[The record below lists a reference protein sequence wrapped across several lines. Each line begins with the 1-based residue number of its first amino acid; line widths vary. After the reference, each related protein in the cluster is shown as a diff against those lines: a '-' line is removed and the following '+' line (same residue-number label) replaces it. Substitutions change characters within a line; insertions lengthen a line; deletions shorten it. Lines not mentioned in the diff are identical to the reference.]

1 MGILNMNGLQD
12 NNEKQGVTGA
22 ATGNVSTASADLI
35 NAENNAFPVTAN
47 SQIIISTQTCFDYIS
62 EYYTKGDAES
72 SFFEGELI
80 AEETYG
86 GISSETATVTIY
98 KNRITSVPVNYK
110 SVYLRLLAKSG
121 AVGYFSVDD
130 KVYPAR
136 VQIYDIDITEKFN
149 QNVDKLDICIYAD
162 AYTYKNNSSRI
173 SFYTV
178 GSNAPH
184 LVFEYA
190 DSEIDFDSND
200 EYNIKEFNLNEKSS
214 AYLNLNSG
222 ALTTTFYDFGI
233 GGVLPV
239 KISHVHRLGT
249 GESVYGNNWRLNLGM
264 KLKVAENDTNK
275 NTSYLF
281 TDELGDEY
289 AFSEKYYYF
298 DNGRRVFIAKSEV
311 TINING
317 ELSYSGNPVYKHQSC
332 RGYTLIP
339 EINDYISSD
348 LIEQRQSE
356 QIELEEFINS
366 CEASLINYVKVD
378 AKTCD
383 ITDNIDSLAKESV
396 DLFFYGVNKESSE
409 IIMQRSEAIQLKLIF
424 LQANQTMIPVDAD
437 ASAEQIEAYNDSLK
451 MRDASKTQFN
461 CLVQQ
466 ARKNLP
472 LVKDAFLKYFRKKAE
487 LEQLVLQSPVNFLK
501 DEKGV
506 ISGFNKQG
514 NLVLICDSYGNYVNI
529 IYDIHG
535 RVSSIYDSNNKTMQF
550 EYVNNLL
557 QSITDGL
564 GRTVKYQY
572 DGDNLFRI
580 TYPDGET
587 TTLEYILNNLTSIKN
602 SDGKQFKM
610 SYVDNKLT
618 ELTKKRYLADEKEIS
633 KFILT
638 YSDTTTE
645 IRDDEGN
652 IEYYEFDE
660 KLEIKTHKQRDNRR
674 FYTETTYSKKTVS
687 NKTTKTVITRSAPD
701 FIGVPEVS
709 EYNELNQLVY
719 KLQDWHNIS
728 DKHEVRIE
736 NYYEYDINGRLIRE
750 KMIKRNNGATSH
762 DYTFITN
769 YNYNAQGSLV
779 LTESYIE
786 GMESIK
792 GKNYEQRVYDKNGNL
807 TKTIRWNSLDSSS
820 KFYSESDYTQNG
832 QVASDR
838 DETGEISA
846 EYNYL
851 NGTNVVNSV
860 KYANGSTFAY
870 GRHPQ
875 NFNVTS
881 VTQSTVDGESNTTDI
896 VYEDGR
902 LAEVK
907 SGNTIISYTYDQL
920 DRKTSVKINN
930 VMQTEYSYEGYKE
943 LTPDDYQL
951 EKCTKTLQV
960 DGGSVK
966 SVYLKQGYLDTDEN
980 RLVVDESLTVDEIK
994 LYQKNYNVNGEPE
1007 TLTYLDGDN
1016 EKTVNYTCDSF
1027 HNITK
1032 AEMKSGE
1039 EIIATET
1046 YSYSALNELSYKS
1059 YSGAVSQ
1066 NYSYTF
1072 NHIYP
1077 YDLLSVSFNILH
1089 IFKPHK
1095 DIYGRYT
1102 GREITFIGLPETENL
1117 ASEQITYRK
1126 VGDHATN
1133 MPATVWFGSN
1143 KQIKDSIK
1151 YRYDKCGNISEILEN
1166 GHTSARYEYDKLN
1179 RLIREDNKPLNR
1191 TTVYTYDQNGN
1202 ITERC
1207 EYAYTW
1213 KTSEELSNLKCT
1225 HASYD
1230 YEGDRLISYN
1240 GENCAYNNAGNP
1252 NEYRGKQV
1260 LWQYGTRLTQ
1270 LGNVM
1275 FAYDG
1280 LGRRTRKGTIQYLY
1294 DNENNLIYQSNG
1306 LEFIYDTT
1314 GVAGIKYQDNVY
1326 FYRKD
1331 AQGNIVAILD
1341 SAGIVVVKYNYDAW
1355 GRHNITDANGEPI
1368 MDADHIAYL
1377 NPFRYRGYY
1386 YDTET
1391 RLYYLQTRYYDPEA
1405 GRFLSQDNVDY
1416 TEPEV
1421 INGINLYAYCGNNP
1435 VMNVDPTGT
1444 SFLLFIFGVLL
1455 AGAIIGGAVAGS
1467 EAAKNG
1473 ATGWEVVGQV
1483 LLGAAFGV
1491 AIAGGALM
1499 IVAGGM
1505 AIAGVTLFGGT
1516 AAQIFAIGAAA
1527 FNILPMIVAP
1537 IVGITAPAPIEYNP
1551 NPYIPV
1557 TPMPPYTTI
1566 SMSVNNR
1573 TGIFNIENILK
1584 TLSNSGRLN
1593 YVKISR
1599 QNFTGM

>member
-86 GISSETATVTIY
+86 CISSETATVTIY

-162 AYTYKNNSSRI
+162 AYTYKNESSRV

-178 GSNAPH
+178 GSNAPQ
-184 LVFEYA
+184 LIFEYT

-222 ALTTTFYDFGI
+222 ALTTSFCDFGI
-233 GGVLPV
+233 GGALPI

-275 NTSYLF
+275 NTRYLF

-311 TINING
+311 TINIKG
-317 ELSYSGNPVYKHQSC
+317 ELSYSGSPVYKHQSC

-366 CEASLINYVKVD
+366 CEASLINYVKFDTTDYKYTLIESLTKNYINDFFNDVKD
-378 AKTCD
+378 SADCHYIV
-383 ITDNIDSLAKESV
+383 ITESEAFNLKSAKEPTQSQETETE
-396 DLFFYGVNKESSE
+396 DGISKEK
-409 IIMQRSEAIQLKLIF
+409 ILI
-424 LQANQTMIPVDAD
+424 
-437 ASAEQIEAYNDSLK
+437 K
-451 MRDASKTQFN
+451 
-461 CLVQQ
+461 Q

-472 LVKDAFLKYFRKKAE
+472 LIKDAFLKYFRKKAE

-529 IYDIHG
+529 VYDNHG
-535 RVSSIYDSNNKTMQF
+535 RISSVYDNNNKTMQF
-550 EYVNNLL
+550 EYANNVL
-557 QSITDGL
+557 QSITDSL

-580 TYPDGET
+580 TYPDGDKWE
-587 TTLEYILNNLTSIKN
+587 LRYEGDNISLLKFCGYKY
-602 SDGKQFKM
+602 FKM
-610 SYVDNKLT
+610 TYENNKLSLLKMRTNWSDRYVGEYNFTYGNNQTQIEDNDGNREIFGFYDNKKLKFHKIRDNKRFET
-618 ELTKKRYLADEKEIS
+618 ETEY
-633 KFILT
+633 T
-638 YSDTTTE
+638 YNGNTTTE
-645 IRDDEGN
+645 STYAAPDYKAEIVTYEYNDINLLIAKTNDWRD
-652 IEYYEFDE
+652 ISMRLRE
-660 KLEIKTHKQRDNRR
+660 K
-674 FYTETTYSKKTVS
+674 TETKYTYDSS
-687 NKTTKTVITRSAPD
+687 NRPI
-701 FIGVPEVS
+701 
-709 EYNELNQLVY
+709 Q
-719 KLQDWHNIS
+719 
-728 DKHEVRIE
+728 
-736 NYYEYDINGRLIRE
+736 E
-750 KMIKRNNGATSH
+750 KAVKSIAEGSYIK

-779 LTESYIE
+779 LIENYRVDTEPY
-786 GMESIK
+786 K
-792 GKNYEQRVYDKNGNL
+792 GRNYEQRVYDKNGNL

-820 KFYSESDYTQNG
+820 KFYTESDYAENG

-846 EYNYL
+846 EYGYID
-851 NGTNVVNSV
+851 GTNVVNSV

-870 GRHPQ
+870 GRHPH
-875 NFNVTS
+875 NFKVTS
-881 VTQSTVDGESNTTDI
+881 VTQSTNDGEANTTDI
-896 VYEDGR
+896 NYNEYYKT
-902 LAEVK
+902 VK
-907 SGNTIISYTYDQL
+907 SGNTSVTYEYDIKGRKISVRL
-920 DRKTSVKINN
+920 GGSSTS
-930 VMQTEYSYEGYKE
+930 YSGYKE

-980 RLVVDESLTVDEIK
+980 RLVVDESLTVDETK
-994 LYQKNYNVNGEPE
+994 LYQKYYNVDGEPK
-1007 TLTYLDGDN
+1007 TLTYLDGDT

-1032 AEMKSGE
+1032 AETKSGE

-1046 YSYSALNELSYKS
+1046 YSYSNINELSYKS
-1059 YSGAVSQ
+1059 FTGKVSQ
-1066 NYSYTF
+1066 NYLYTF

-1166 GHTSARYEYDKLN
+1166 GHTSVRYEYDKLN

-1191 TTVYTYDQNGN
+1191 TTLYTYDQNGN

-1213 KTSEELSNLKCT
+1213 KTGEELSNLKCT

-1314 GVAGIKYQDNVY
+1314 GVAGFKYKDSVY

-1331 AQGNIVAILD
+1331 AQGNIIAILD
-1341 SAGIVVVKYNYDAW
+1341 SNGTVVVKYNYDAW
-1355 GRHNITDANGEPI
+1355 GRHNITDADGEPI
-1368 MDADHIAYL
+1368 MDAEHIGYL
-1377 NPFRYRGYY
+1377 NPFRYRSYY

-1391 RLYYLQTRYYDPEA
+1391 RLYYLQTRYYDPEV
-1405 GRFLSQDNVDY
+1405 GRFISQDDIDY
-1416 TEPEV
+1416 AEPEV

-1435 VMNVDPTGT
+1435 VMNVDPNGTWFFTFLAILAGLLLGGVISGVNSVMNASENEDKFGAFLGGFVNGVFSSLGVAIGVATG
-1444 SFLLFIFGVLL
+1444 GVG
-1455 AGAIIGGAVAGS
+1455 GAIISTVFGFVGGFAGDVINQAFS
-1467 EAAKNG
+1467 YK
-1473 ATGWEVVGQV
+1473 EVDFMR
-1483 LLGAAFGV
+1483 AAFVGGV
-1491 AIAGGALM
+1491 NGLVNLVVHIGFTFTGLFTEPTWSGRFISVIKPAL
-1499 IVAGGM
+1499 
-1505 AIAGVTLFGGT
+1505 VTTIISIYLLS
-1516 AAQIFAIGAAA
+1516 
-1527 FNILPMIVAP
+1527 LPMP
-1537 IVGITAPAPIEYNP
+1537 SLKRY
-1551 NPYIPV
+1551 
-1557 TPMPPYTTI
+1557 
-1566 SMSVNNR
+1566 
-1573 TGIFNIENILK
+1573 FNFD
-1584 TLSNSGRLN
+1584 
-1593 YVKISR
+1593 KIKDK
-1599 QNFTGM
+1599 MK

>member
-121 AVGYFSVDD
+121 AVGYFSVND

-162 AYTYKNNSSRI
+162 AYTYKNESSRV

-178 GSNAPH
+178 GSNAPQ
-184 LVFEYA
+184 LIFEYT

-222 ALTTTFYDFGI
+222 ALTTSFCDFGI
-233 GGVLPV
+233 GGALPI

-275 NTSYLF
+275 NTRYLF

-348 LIEQRQSE
+348 LIEQRQNE

-366 CEASLINYVKVD
+366 CEASLINYVKFDTTDYKYTLIESLTKNYINDFFNDVKD
-378 AKTCD
+378 SADCHYIV
-383 ITDNIDSLAKESV
+383 ITESEAFNLKSAKEPTQSQETETE
-396 DLFFYGVNKESSE
+396 DGISKEK
-409 IIMQRSEAIQLKLIF
+409 ILI
-424 LQANQTMIPVDAD
+424 
-437 ASAEQIEAYNDSLK
+437 K
-451 MRDASKTQFN
+451 
-461 CLVQQ
+461 Q

-529 IYDIHG
+529 VYDNHG
-535 RVSSIYDSNNKTMQF
+535 RISSVYDNNNKTMQF

-572 DGDNLFRI
+572 DGKNLKYI
-580 TYPDGET
+580 TYPDGDKWE
-587 TTLEYILNNLTSIKN
+587 LRYEGDNISLLKFCGYKY
-602 SDGKQFKM
+602 FKM
-610 SYVDNKLT
+610 TYENNKLSLLKMRTNWSDRYVGEYNFTYGNNQTQIEDNDGNREIFGFYDNKKLKFHKIRDNKRFET
-618 ELTKKRYLADEKEIS
+618 ETEY
-633 KFILT
+633 T
-638 YSDTTTE
+638 YNGNTTTE
-645 IRDDEGN
+645 STYAAPDYKAEIVTYEYNDINLLIAKTNDWRD
-652 IEYYEFDE
+652 ISTRLRE
-660 KLEIKTHKQRDNRR
+660 K
-674 FYTETTYSKKTVS
+674 TETKYTYDSS
-687 NKTTKTVITRSAPD
+687 NRPI
-701 FIGVPEVS
+701 
-709 EYNELNQLVY
+709 Q
-719 KLQDWHNIS
+719 
-728 DKHEVRIE
+728 
-736 NYYEYDINGRLIRE
+736 E
-750 KMIKRNNGATSH
+750 KAVKSIAEGSYIK

-779 LTESYIE
+779 LIENYRVDTEPY
-786 GMESIK
+786 K
-792 GKNYEQRVYDKNGNL
+792 GRNYERRVYDKNGNV

-820 KFYSESDYTQNG
+820 KFYSESDYAENG
-832 QVASDR
+832 QVTADR

-846 EYNYL
+846 EYGYID
-851 NGTNVVNSV
+851 GTNIVNSV

-881 VTQSTVDGESNTTDI
+881 VTQSTKDGEANTTDI
-896 VYEDGR
+896 NYNEYYKT
-902 LAEVK
+902 VK
-907 SGNTIISYTYDQL
+907 SGNTSVTYEYDIKGRKISVRL
-920 DRKTSVKINN
+920 GGSSTS
-930 VMQTEYSYEGYKE
+930 YSGYKE
-943 LTPDDYQL
+943 LTTDDYQL

-980 RLVVDESLTVDEIK
+980 RLVVDKSLTVDETK
-994 LYQKNYNVNGEPE
+994 LYQKYYNVDGEPK
-1007 TLTYLDGDN
+1007 TLTYLDGDT

-1046 YSYSALNELSYKS
+1046 YSYSNINELSYKS
-1059 YSGAVSQ
+1059 FTGKVSQ
-1066 NYSYTF
+1066 NYLYTF

-1166 GHTSARYEYDKLN
+1166 GHTSVRYEYDKLN

-1191 TTVYTYDQNGN
+1191 TTLYTYDQNGN
-1202 ITERC
+1202 IAERC

-1213 KTSEELSNLKCT
+1213 KTGEELSNLKCT

-1230 YEGDRLISYN
+1230 YDGDRLISYN
-1240 GENCAYNNAGNP
+1240 GENCAYNNLGNP
-1252 NEYRGKQV
+1252 TEYRGKEV
-1260 LWQYGTRLTQ
+1260 EWQYGTRLTK
-1270 LGNVM
+1270 LGTTT

-1280 LGRRTRKGTIQYLY
+1280 LGRRIRKNGLQFLY
-1294 DNENNLIYQSNG
+1294 DSENNLIYQSKG

-1314 GVAGIKYQDNVY
+1314 GVAGLKYNDSVY

-1331 AQGNIVAILD
+1331 AQGNIIAILD
-1341 SAGIVVVKYNYDAW
+1341 NNGTVVVKYNYDAW
-1355 GRHNITDANGEPI
+1355 GRHNITDADGKPI
-1368 MDADHIAYL
+1368 MDAEHIGYL
-1377 NPFRYRGYY
+1377 NPFRYRSYY
-1386 YDTET
+1386 YDVET
-1391 RLYYLQTRYYDPEA
+1391 RLYYLQTRYYDPEV
-1405 GRFLSQDNVDY
+1405 GRFISQDDIDY
-1416 TEPEV
+1416 AEPEV

-1444 SFLLFIFGVLL
+1444 WFLLFIFGVLL

-1483 LLGAAFGV
+1483 LLGAAMGIAVGAIVVMSTAVVAGVLGLFGV
-1491 AIAGGALM
+1491 GAGT
-1499 IVAGGM
+1499 V
-1505 AIAGVTLFGGT
+1505 FGL
-1516 AAQIFAIGAAA
+1516 AAPKAFSIAA
-1527 FNILPMIVAP
+1527 FIYNVVAMV
-1537 IVGITAPAPIEYNP
+1537 IAP
-1551 NPYIPV
+1551 
-1557 TPMPPYTTI
+1557 
-1566 SMSVNNR
+1566 
-1573 TGIFNIENILK
+1573 IFNITMQPIELNPVPNKPITMPPNITGKSFNLD
-1584 TLSNSGRLN
+1584 LSKLIVKRII
-1593 YVKISR
+1593 YDKISR
-1599 QNFTGM
+1599 GNFTKMSKILV

>member
-22 ATGNVSTASADLI
+22 ATVNVSTASADLI

-121 AVGYFSVDD
+121 AVGYFSVND

-178 GSNAPH
+178 GSNAPQ
-184 LVFEYA
+184 LIFEYT

-275 NTSYLF
+275 NTRYLF

-356 QIELEEFINS
+356 QIELEDFINS
-366 CEASLINYVKVD
+366 CEASLINYVKFDTTDYKYTLIESLTKNYINDFFNDVKD
-378 AKTCD
+378 SADCHYIV
-383 ITDNIDSLAKESV
+383 ITESEAFNLKSAKEPTQSQETETE
-396 DLFFYGVNKESSE
+396 DGISKEK
-409 IIMQRSEAIQLKLIF
+409 ILMKQG
-424 LQANQTMIPVDAD
+424 
-437 ASAEQIEAYNDSLK
+437 
-451 MRDASKTQFN
+451 
-461 CLVQQ
+461 
-466 ARKNLP
+466 RKNLP
-472 LVKDAFLKYFRKKAE
+472 LIKDAFLKYFRKKAE
-487 LEQLVLQSPVNFLK
+487 LEQLVLQTPVNFLK
-501 DEKGV
+501 DENGV
-506 ISGFNKQG
+506 VSGFNKQG

-535 RVSSIYDSNNKTMQF
+535 RISSVYDNNNKTMQF
-550 EYVNNLL
+550 EYANNLL
-557 QSITDGL
+557 QSITDSL

-572 DGDNLFRI
+572 DGEKLKYI
-580 TYPDGET
+580 IYPDGDKWE
-587 TTLEYILNNLTSIKN
+587 LRYEGDNISLLKFCGYKY
-602 SDGKQFKM
+602 FKM
-610 SYVDNKLT
+610 TYENNKLSLLKMRTNWSDRYVGEYNFTYGNNQTQIEDNDGNREIFGFYDNKKLKFHKIRDNKRFET
-618 ELTKKRYLADEKEIS
+618 ETEY
-633 KFILT
+633 T
-638 YSDTTTE
+638 YNGNTTTE
-645 IRDDEGN
+645 STYAAPDYKAEIVTYEYNDINLLIAKTNDWRD
-652 IEYYEFDE
+652 ISTRLRE
-660 KLEIKTHKQRDNRR
+660 K
-674 FYTETTYSKKTVS
+674 TETKYTYDSS
-687 NKTTKTVITRSAPD
+687 NRPI
-701 FIGVPEVS
+701 
-709 EYNELNQLVY
+709 Q
-719 KLQDWHNIS
+719 
-728 DKHEVRIE
+728 
-736 NYYEYDINGRLIRE
+736 E
-750 KMIKRNNGATSH
+750 KAVKSIAEGSYIK

-779 LTESYIE
+779 LIENYRVDTEPY
-786 GMESIK
+786 K
-792 GKNYEQRVYDKNGNL
+792 GRNYERRVYDKNGNV

-820 KFYSESDYTQNG
+820 KFYSESDYAENG
-832 QVASDR
+832 QVTADR

-846 EYNYL
+846 EYGYID
-851 NGTNVVNSV
+851 GTNIVNSV
-860 KYANGSTFAY
+860 KYSNGSTFAY

-875 NFNVTS
+875 NFKVTS
-881 VTQSTVDGESNTTDI
+881 VTQSTNDGEANTTDI
-896 VYEDGR
+896 NYNEYYKT
-902 LAEVK
+902 VK
-907 SGNTIISYTYDQL
+907 SGNTSVTYEYDIKGRKISVRL
-920 DRKTSVKINN
+920 GGSSTS
-930 VMQTEYSYEGYKE
+930 YSGYKE

-980 RLVVDESLTVDEIK
+980 RLVVDESLTVDETK
-994 LYQKNYNVNGEPE
+994 LYQKYYNVDGEPE
-1007 TLTYLDGDN
+1007 TLTYLDGDT

-1032 AEMKSGE
+1032 AETKSGE

-1046 YSYSALNELSYKS
+1046 YSYSNINELSYKS
-1059 YSGAVSQ
+1059 FTGKVSQ

-1213 KTSEELSNLKCT
+1213 KTSEELSHLKCT

-1240 GENCAYNNAGNP
+1240 GENCAYNNLGNP
-1252 NEYRGKQV
+1252 TEYRGKEV
-1260 LWQYGTRLTQ
+1260 EWQYGTRLTK
-1270 LGNVM
+1270 LGATT

-1280 LGRRTRKGTIQYLY
+1280 LGRRIRKNGLQFLY
-1294 DNENNLIYQSNG
+1294 DSENNLIYQSKG

-1314 GVAGIKYQDNVY
+1314 GVAGLKYNDSVY

-1331 AQGNIVAILD
+1331 AQGNIIAILD
-1341 SAGIVVVKYNYDAW
+1341 SNGTVVVKYNYDAW
-1355 GRHNITDANGEPI
+1355 GRHNITDADGEPI
-1368 MDADHIAYL
+1368 MDAEHIGYL
-1377 NPFRYRGYY
+1377 NPFRYRSYY
-1386 YDTET
+1386 YDVET
-1391 RLYYLQTRYYDPEA
+1391 RLYYLQTRYYDPEV
-1405 GRFLSQDNVDY
+1405 GRFISQDDVDY
-1416 TEPEV
+1416 AEPEV

-1435 VMNVDPTGT
+1435 VMNVDPNGTWFFTFLAILAGLLLGGVISGVNSVMNASENEDKFGAFLGGFVNGVFSSLGVAIGVATG
-1444 SFLLFIFGVLL
+1444 GVG
-1455 AGAIIGGAVAGS
+1455 GAIISTVFGFVGGFAGDVINQAFS
-1467 EAAKNG
+1467 YK
-1473 ATGWEVVGQV
+1473 EVDFMR
-1483 LLGAAFGV
+1483 AAFVGGV
-1491 AIAGGALM
+1491 NGLVNLVVHIGFTFTGLFTEPTWSGRFISVIKPAL
-1499 IVAGGM
+1499 
-1505 AIAGVTLFGGT
+1505 VTTIISIYLLS
-1516 AAQIFAIGAAA
+1516 
-1527 FNILPMIVAP
+1527 LPMP
-1537 IVGITAPAPIEYNP
+1537 SLKRY
-1551 NPYIPV
+1551 
-1557 TPMPPYTTI
+1557 
-1566 SMSVNNR
+1566 
-1573 TGIFNIENILK
+1573 FNFD
-1584 TLSNSGRLN
+1584 
-1593 YVKISR
+1593 KIKDK
-1599 QNFTGM
+1599 MK

>member
-12 NNEKQGVTGA
+12 NNEKQDVTGA
-22 ATGNVSTASADLI
+22 ATVNVSTASADLI

-121 AVGYFSVDD
+121 AVGYFSVND

-162 AYTYKNNSSRI
+162 AYTYKNESSRV

-178 GSNAPH
+178 GSNAPQ
-184 LVFEYA
+184 LIFEYT

-222 ALTTTFYDFGI
+222 ALTTSFCDFGI
-233 GGVLPV
+233 GGALPI

-275 NTSYLF
+275 NTRYLF

-317 ELSYSGNPVYKHQSC
+317 ELSYSGSPVYKHQSC

-348 LIEQRQSE
+348 LIEQRQNE

-366 CEASLINYVKVD
+366 CEASLINYVKFDTTDYKYTLIESLTKNYINDFFNDVKD
-378 AKTCD
+378 SADCHYIV
-383 ITDNIDSLAKESV
+383 ITESEAFNLKSAKEPTQSQETETE
-396 DLFFYGVNKESSE
+396 DGISKEK
-409 IIMQRSEAIQLKLIF
+409 ILMK
-424 LQANQTMIPVDAD
+424 
-437 ASAEQIEAYNDSLK
+437 
-451 MRDASKTQFN
+451 
-461 CLVQQ
+461 Q

-487 LEQLVLQSPVNFLK
+487 LEQLVLQTPVNFLK
-501 DEKGV
+501 DENGV

-529 IYDIHG
+529 VYDNHG
-535 RVSSIYDSNNKTMQF
+535 RISSVYDNNNKTMQF

-572 DGDNLFRI
+572 DGEKLKYI
-580 TYPDGET
+580 IYPDGDKWE
-587 TTLEYILNNLTSIKN
+587 LRYEGDNISLLKFCGYKY
-602 SDGKQFKM
+602 FKM
-610 SYVDNKLT
+610 TYENNKLSLLKMRTNWSDRYVGEYNFTYGNNQTQIEDNDGNREIFGFYDNKKLKFHKIRDNKRFET
-618 ELTKKRYLADEKEIS
+618 ETEY
-633 KFILT
+633 T
-638 YSDTTTE
+638 YNGNTTTE
-645 IRDDEGN
+645 STYAAPDYKAEIVTYEYNDINLLIAKTNDWRD
-652 IEYYEFDE
+652 ISTRLRE
-660 KLEIKTHKQRDNRR
+660 K
-674 FYTETTYSKKTVS
+674 TETKYTYDSS
-687 NKTTKTVITRSAPD
+687 SRPI
-701 FIGVPEVS
+701 
-709 EYNELNQLVY
+709 Q
-719 KLQDWHNIS
+719 
-728 DKHEVRIE
+728 
-736 NYYEYDINGRLIRE
+736 E
-750 KMIKRNNGATSH
+750 KAVKSIAEGSYIK

-779 LTESYIE
+779 LIENYRVDTEPY
-786 GMESIK
+786 K
-792 GKNYEQRVYDKNGNL
+792 GRNYERRVYDKNGNV

-820 KFYSESDYTQNG
+820 KFYSESDYAENG
-832 QVASDR
+832 QVTADR
-838 DETGEISA
+838 GETGEISA
-846 EYNYL
+846 EYGYID
-851 NGTNVVNSV
+851 GTNIVNSV

-881 VTQSTVDGESNTTDI
+881 VTQSTKDGEANTTDI
-896 VYEDGR
+896 NYNEYYKT
-902 LAEVK
+902 VK
-907 SGNTIISYTYDQL
+907 SGNTSVTYEYDIKGRKISVRL
-920 DRKTSVKINN
+920 GGSSTS
-930 VMQTEYSYEGYKE
+930 YSGYKE

-980 RLVVDESLTVDEIK
+980 RLVVDESLTVDETK
-994 LYQKNYNVNGEPE
+994 LYQKYYNVDGEPK
-1007 TLTYLDGDN
+1007 TLTYLDGDT
-1016 EKTVNYTCDSF
+1016 EKTVNHTCDSF

-1032 AEMKSGE
+1032 AETKSGE

-1046 YSYSALNELSYKS
+1046 YSYSNINELSYKS
-1059 YSGAVSQ
+1059 FTGKVSQ
-1066 NYSYTF
+1066 NYLYTF

-1166 GHTSARYEYDKLN
+1166 GHTSVRYEYDKLN

-1191 TTVYTYDQNGN
+1191 TTLYTYDQNGN

-1213 KTSEELSNLKCT
+1213 KTGEELSNLKCT

-1230 YEGDRLISYN
+1230 YDGDRLISYN
-1240 GENCAYNNAGNP
+1240 GENCAYNNLGNP
-1252 NEYRGKQV
+1252 TEYRGKEV
-1260 LWQYGTRLTQ
+1260 EWQYGTRLTK
-1270 LGNVM
+1270 LGATT

-1280 LGRRTRKGTIQYLY
+1280 LGRRIRKNGLQFLY
-1294 DNENNLIYQSNG
+1294 DSENNLIYQSKG

-1314 GVAGIKYQDNVY
+1314 GVAGLKYNDSVY

-1331 AQGNIVAILD
+1331 AQGNIIAILD
-1341 SAGIVVVKYNYDAW
+1341 SNGTVVVKYNYDAW
-1355 GRHNITDANGEPI
+1355 GRHNITDADGEPI
-1368 MDADHIAYL
+1368 MDAEHIAYL
-1377 NPFRYRGYY
+1377 NPFRYRSYY
-1386 YDTET
+1386 YDVET
-1391 RLYYLQTRYYDPEA
+1391 RLYYLQTRYYDPEV
-1405 GRFLSQDNVDY
+1405 GRFISQDDVDY
-1416 TEPEV
+1416 AEPEV

-1557 TPMPPYTTI
+1557 TPMPPYTTM

>member
-22 ATGNVSTASADLI
+22 TTGNVSTASADLI

-178 GSNAPH
+178 GSNAPQ
-184 LVFEYA
+184 LIFEYT

-281 TDELGDEY
+281 IDELGDEY

-348 LIEQRQSE
+348 LIEQRQNE
-356 QIELEEFINS
+356 QIELEDFINS
-366 CEASLINYVKVD
+366 CEASLINYVKFDTTDYKYTLIESLTKNYINDFFNDVKD
-378 AKTCD
+378 SADCHYIV
-383 ITDNIDSLAKESV
+383 ITESEAFNLKSAKEPTQSQETETE
-396 DLFFYGVNKESSE
+396 DGISKEK
-409 IIMQRSEAIQLKLIF
+409 ILMK
-424 LQANQTMIPVDAD
+424 
-437 ASAEQIEAYNDSLK
+437 
-451 MRDASKTQFN
+451 
-461 CLVQQ
+461 Q

-529 IYDIHG
+529 VYDNHG
-535 RVSSIYDSNNKTMQF
+535 RISSVYDNNNKTMQF

-618 ELTKKRYLADEKEIS
+618 ELTKKRYLPDEKEIS

-660 KLEIKTHKQRDNRR
+660 KLVIKTHKQRDNRR

-769 YNYNAQGSLV
+769 CNYNAQGSLV
-779 LTESYIE
+779 LTENYVE
-786 GMESIK
+786 GGESRF
-792 GKNYEQRVYDKNGNL
+792 GRNYERRVYDKNGNL

-820 KFYSESDYTQNG
+820 KFYFESDYAENG
-832 QVASDR
+832 QVTADR

-846 EYNYL
+846 EYNYV

-881 VTQSTVDGESNTTDI
+881 VTQSTKDGESNTTDI

-902 LAEVK
+902 LAKVK

-951 EKCTKTLQV
+951 EKCSKTLYTES
-960 DGGSVK
+960 GGIN
-966 SVYLKQGYLDTDEN
+966 SVYLKEGCLDSDEN
-980 RLVVDESLTVDEIK
+980 RLEVIESFTIETDRQFQKYYNAQDELVSLTYRNQFDEI
-994 LYQKNYNVNGEPE
+994 
-1007 TLTYLDGDN
+1007 
-1016 EKTVNYTCDSF
+1016 TVNYTYDSF
-1027 HNITK
+1027 HNLTNVN
-1032 AEMKSGE
+1032 AP
-1039 EIIATET
+1039 AVTEDYQYNSYGSRSFKGVST
-1046 YSYSALNELSYKS
+1046 ALFTHGYSYAYKYNALSQDLDYVVLDGKYK
-1059 YSGAVSQ
+1059 
-1066 NYSYTF
+1066 F
-1072 NHIYP
+1072 IP
-1077 YDLLSVSFNILH
+1077 
-1089 IFKPHK
+1089 KK
-1095 DIYGRYT
+1095 DVYGRNT
-1102 GREITFIGLPETENL
+1102 GKVISTSRAGSVIE
-1117 ASEQITYRK
+1117 SEQITYRK

-1213 KTSEELSNLKCT
+1213 KTGEELSNLNCT

-1240 GENCAYNNAGNP
+1240 GENCAYNNLGNP
-1252 NEYRGKQV
+1252 TEYRGKEV
-1260 LWQYGTRLTQ
+1260 EWQYGTRLTK
-1270 LGNVM
+1270 LGATT

-1280 LGRRTRKGTIQYLY
+1280 LGRRIRKNGLQFLY
-1294 DNENNLIYQSNG
+1294 DSENNLIYQSKG

-1314 GVAGIKYQDNVY
+1314 GVAGLKYNDSVY

-1331 AQGNIVAILD
+1331 AQGNIIAILD
-1341 SAGIVVVKYNYDAW
+1341 SNGTVVVKYNYDAW
-1355 GRHNITDANGEPI
+1355 GRHNITDADGEPI

-1377 NPFRYRGYY
+1377 NPFRYRSYY

-1391 RLYYLQTRYYDPEA
+1391 RLYYLQTRYYDPET
-1405 GRFLSQDNVDY
+1405 GRFISQDDIDY
-1416 TEPEV
+1416 AEPEV

-1455 AGAIIGGAVAGS
+1455 AGAIIGGAVAGT

-1473 ATGWEVVGQV
+1473 ATVWEVVRQV
-1483 LLGAAFGV
+1483 FLGAATGIAVGAIVVMSTAVVAGVLGLFGV
-1491 AIAGGALM
+1491 GAGT
-1499 IVAGGM
+1499 V
-1505 AIAGVTLFGGT
+1505 FGL
-1516 AAQIFAIGAAA
+1516 AAPKAFSIAA
-1527 FNILPMIVAP
+1527 FIYNVVAMV
-1537 IVGITAPAPIEYNP
+1537 IAP
-1551 NPYIPV
+1551 
-1557 TPMPPYTTI
+1557 
-1566 SMSVNNR
+1566 
-1573 TGIFNIENILK
+1573 IFNITMQPIELNPVPNKPITMPPNITGK
-1584 TLSNSGRLN
+1584 SFNWDLSKLIVKRII
-1593 YVKISR
+1593 YDKISR
-1599 QNFTGM
+1599 GNFTKMSKILV

>member
-190 DSEIDFDSND
+190 DSEIDLDSND

-222 ALTTTFYDFGI
+222 ALTTSFCDFGI
-233 GGVLPV
+233 GGALPI

-249 GESVYGNNWRLNLGM
+249 GESVYGNNWRLNLSM

-275 NTSYLF
+275 NTRYLF

-348 LIEQRQSE
+348 LIEQRQNE

-366 CEASLINYVKVD
+366 CEASLINYVKFDTTDYKYTLIESLTKNYINDFFNDVKD
-378 AKTCD
+378 SADCHYIV
-383 ITDNIDSLAKESV
+383 ITESEAFNLKSAKEPTQSQETETE
-396 DLFFYGVNKESSE
+396 DGISKEK
-409 IIMQRSEAIQLKLIF
+409 ILI
-424 LQANQTMIPVDAD
+424 
-437 ASAEQIEAYNDSLK
+437 K
-451 MRDASKTQFN
+451 
-461 CLVQQ
+461 Q

-487 LEQLVLQSPVNFLK
+487 LEQLVLQTPVNFLK
-501 DEKGV
+501 DENGV

-529 IYDIHG
+529 VYDNHG
-535 RVSSIYDSNNKTMQF
+535 RISSVYDNNNKTMQF
-550 EYVNNLL
+550 EYANNVL
-557 QSITDGL
+557 QSITDSL

-618 ELTKKRYLADEKEIS
+618 ELTKKRYLPDEKEIS

-769 YNYNAQGSLV
+769 CNYNAQGSLV
-779 LTESYIE
+779 LTENYVE
-786 GMESIK
+786 GGESRF
-792 GKNYEQRVYDKNGNL
+792 GRNYERRVYDKNGNV

-846 EYNYL
+846 EYNYV

-881 VTQSTVDGESNTTDI
+881 VTQSTVDGEANTTDI
-896 VYEDGR
+896 VYEYSR
-902 LAEVK
+902 LAKVK

-920 DRKTSVKINN
+920 DRKTSIKINN
-930 VMQTEYSYEGYKE
+930 VLQSEYSYEGYKE

-951 EKCTKTLQV
+951 EKRTKTLQV

-980 RLVVDESLTVDEIK
+980 RLVVDESLTVDETK
-994 LYQKNYNVNGEPE
+994 LYQKYYNAQDELVS
-1007 TLTYLDGDN
+1007 LTYRNQFD
-1016 EKTVNYTCDSF
+1016 EITVNYTYDSF
-1027 HNITK
+1027 HNLTNVN
-1032 AEMKSGE
+1032 AP
-1039 EIIATET
+1039 AVTEDYQYNSYGSRSFKGVST
-1046 YSYSALNELSYKS
+1046 ALFTHGYSYAYKYNALSQDLNYVVLDGKYKFIPKKDVNGRNTGKVIS
-1059 YSGAVSQ
+1059 
-1066 NYSYTF
+1066 TF
-1072 NHIYP
+1072 RAG
-1077 YDLLSVSFNILH
+1077 SVI
-1089 IFKPHK
+1089 
-1095 DIYGRYT
+1095 
-1102 GREITFIGLPETENL
+1102 E
-1117 ASEQITYRK
+1117 SEQITYRK

-1191 TTVYTYDQNGN
+1191 TTLYTYDQNGN

-1213 KTSEELSNLKCT
+1213 KTGEELSNLKCT

-1240 GENCAYNNAGNP
+1240 GENCAYNNLGNP
-1252 NEYRGKQV
+1252 TEYRGKEV
-1260 LWQYGTRLTQ
+1260 EWQYGTRLTK
-1270 LGNVM
+1270 LGATT

-1280 LGRRTRKGTIQYLY
+1280 LGRRIRKNGLQFLY
-1294 DNENNLIYQSNG
+1294 DSENNLIYQSNG

-1314 GVAGIKYQDNVY
+1314 GVAGLKYNDSVY

-1331 AQGNIVAILD
+1331 AQGNIIAILD
-1341 SAGIVVVKYNYDAW
+1341 STGTVVVKYNYDAW
-1355 GRHNITDANGEPI
+1355 GRHNITDADGEPI
-1368 MDADHIAYL
+1368 MDAEHIGYL
-1377 NPFRYRGYY
+1377 NPFRYRSYY

-1391 RLYYLQTRYYDPEA
+1391 RLYYLQTRYYDPEV
-1405 GRFLSQDNVDY
+1405 GRFISQDDVDY
-1416 TEPEV
+1416 AEPEV
-1421 INGINLYAYCGNNP
+1421 INGLNLYAYCGNNP
-1435 VMNVDPTGT
+1435 VMNVDPNGTWFFTFLAILAGLLLGGVISGVNSVMNASENEDKFGAFLGGFVNGVFSSLGVAIGVATG
-1444 SFLLFIFGVLL
+1444 GVG
-1455 AGAIIGGAVAGS
+1455 GAIISTVFGFVGGFAGDVINQAFS
-1467 EAAKNG
+1467 YK
-1473 ATGWEVVGQV
+1473 EVDFMR
-1483 LLGAAFGV
+1483 AAFVGGV
-1491 AIAGGALM
+1491 NGLVNLVVHIGFTFTGLFTEPTWSGRFISVIKPAL
-1499 IVAGGM
+1499 
-1505 AIAGVTLFGGT
+1505 VTTIISIYLLS
-1516 AAQIFAIGAAA
+1516 
-1527 FNILPMIVAP
+1527 LPMP
-1537 IVGITAPAPIEYNP
+1537 SLKRY
-1551 NPYIPV
+1551 
-1557 TPMPPYTTI
+1557 
-1566 SMSVNNR
+1566 
-1573 TGIFNIENILK
+1573 FNFD
-1584 TLSNSGRLN
+1584 
-1593 YVKISR
+1593 KIKDK
-1599 QNFTGM
+1599 MK

>member
-121 AVGYFSVDD
+121 AVGYFSVND

-178 GSNAPH
+178 GSNAPQ
-184 LVFEYA
+184 LIFEYT

-222 ALTTTFYDFGI
+222 ALTTSFCDFGI
-233 GGVLPV
+233 GGALPI
-239 KISHVHRLGT
+239 KICHVHRLGT

-275 NTSYLF
+275 NTRYLF

-317 ELSYSGNPVYKHQSC
+317 ELSYSGSPVYKHQSC

-348 LIEQRQSE
+348 LIEQRQNE

-366 CEASLINYVKVD
+366 CEASLINYVKFDTTDYKYTLIESLTKNYINDFFNDVKDSVD
-378 AKTCD
+378 CHYIV
-383 ITDNIDSLAKESV
+383 ITESEAFNLKSAKEPTQSQETETE
-396 DLFFYGVNKESSE
+396 DGISKEK
-409 IIMQRSEAIQLKLIF
+409 ILMK
-424 LQANQTMIPVDAD
+424 
-437 ASAEQIEAYNDSLK
+437 
-451 MRDASKTQFN
+451 
-461 CLVQQ
+461 Q

-487 LEQLVLQSPVNFLK
+487 LEQLVLQTPVNFLK
-501 DEKGV
+501 DENGV

-529 IYDIHG
+529 VYDNHG
-535 RVSSIYDSNNKTMQF
+535 RISSVYDNNNKTMQF
-550 EYVNNLL
+550 EYANNLL
-557 QSITDGL
+557 QSITDSL

-572 DGDNLFRI
+572 DGEKLKYI
-580 TYPDGET
+580 IYPDGDKWE
-587 TTLEYILNNLTSIKN
+587 LRYEGDNISLLKFCGYKY
-602 SDGKQFKM
+602 FKM
-610 SYVDNKLT
+610 TYENNKLSLLKMRTNWSDRYVREYNFTYGNNQTQIEDNDGNREIFGFYDNKKLKFHKIRDNKRFET
-618 ELTKKRYLADEKEIS
+618 ETEY
-633 KFILT
+633 T
-638 YSDTTTE
+638 YNGNTTTE
-645 IRDDEGN
+645 STYAAPDYKAEIVTYEYNDINLLIAKTNDWRD
-652 IEYYEFDE
+652 ISTRLRE
-660 KLEIKTHKQRDNRR
+660 K
-674 FYTETTYSKKTVS
+674 TETKYTYDSS
-687 NKTTKTVITRSAPD
+687 NRPI
-701 FIGVPEVS
+701 
-709 EYNELNQLVY
+709 Q
-719 KLQDWHNIS
+719 
-728 DKHEVRIE
+728 
-736 NYYEYDINGRLIRE
+736 E
-750 KMIKRNNGATSH
+750 KAVKSIAEGSYIK

-779 LTESYIE
+779 LIENYRVDTEPY
-786 GMESIK
+786 K
-792 GKNYEQRVYDKNGNL
+792 GRNYERRVYDKNGNV

-820 KFYSESDYTQNG
+820 KFYSESDYAENG
-832 QVASDR
+832 QVTADR

-846 EYNYL
+846 EYGYID
-851 NGTNVVNSV
+851 GTNIVNSV

-881 VTQSTVDGESNTTDI
+881 VTQSTKDGEANTTDI
-896 VYEDGR
+896 NYNEYYKT
-902 LAEVK
+902 VK
-907 SGNTIISYTYDQL
+907 SGNTSVTYEYDIKGRKISVRL
-920 DRKTSVKINN
+920 GGSSTS
-930 VMQTEYSYEGYKE
+930 YSGYKE

-980 RLVVDESLTVDEIK
+980 RLVVDKSLTVDETK
-994 LYQKNYNVNGEPE
+994 LYQKYYNVDGEPK
-1007 TLTYLDGDN
+1007 TLTYLDGDT

-1046 YSYSALNELSYKS
+1046 YSYSNINELSYKS
-1059 YSGAVSQ
+1059 FTGKVSQ
-1066 NYSYTF
+1066 NYLYTF

-1166 GHTSARYEYDKLN
+1166 GHTSVRYEYDKLN

-1191 TTVYTYDQNGN
+1191 TTLYTYDQNGN

-1213 KTSEELSNLKCT
+1213 KTGEELSNLKCT

-1230 YEGDRLISYN
+1230 YDGDRLISYN
-1240 GENCAYNNAGNP
+1240 GENCAYNNLGNP
-1252 NEYRGKQV
+1252 TEYRGKEV
-1260 LWQYGTRLTQ
+1260 EWQYGTRLTK
-1270 LGNVM
+1270 LGTTT

-1280 LGRRTRKGTIQYLY
+1280 LGRRIRKNGLQFLY
-1294 DNENNLIYQSNG
+1294 DSENNLIYQSKG

-1314 GVAGIKYQDNVY
+1314 GVAGLKYNDSVY

-1331 AQGNIVAILD
+1331 AQGNIIAILD
-1341 SAGIVVVKYNYDAW
+1341 SNGTVVVKYNYDAW
-1355 GRHNITDANGEPI
+1355 GRHNITDADGKPI
-1368 MDADHIAYL
+1368 MDAEHIGYL
-1377 NPFRYRGYY
+1377 NPFRYRSYY
-1386 YDTET
+1386 YDVET
-1391 RLYYLQTRYYDPEA
+1391 RLYYLQTRYYDPEV
-1405 GRFLSQDNVDY
+1405 GRFISQDDIDY
-1416 TEPEV
+1416 AEPEV

-1444 SFLLFIFGVLL
+1444 WFLLFIFGVLL

-1483 LLGAAFGV
+1483 LLGAAMGIAVGAIVVMSTAVVAGVLGLFGV
-1491 AIAGGALM
+1491 GAGT
-1499 IVAGGM
+1499 V
-1505 AIAGVTLFGGT
+1505 FGL
-1516 AAQIFAIGAAA
+1516 AAPKAFSIAA
-1527 FNILPMIVAP
+1527 FIYNVVAMV
-1537 IVGITAPAPIEYNP
+1537 IAP
-1551 NPYIPV
+1551 
-1557 TPMPPYTTI
+1557 
-1566 SMSVNNR
+1566 
-1573 TGIFNIENILK
+1573 IFNITMQPIELNPVPNKPITMPPNITGKSFNLD
-1584 TLSNSGRLN
+1584 LSKLIVKRII
-1593 YVKISR
+1593 YDKISR
-1599 QNFTGM
+1599 GNFTKMSKILV

>member
-149 QNVDKLDICIYAD
+149 QNVDELDICIYAD

-173 SFYTV
+173 SFYTI
-178 GSNAPH
+178 GSNAPQ
-184 LVFEYA
+184 LIFEYT

-366 CEASLINYVKVD
+366 CEASLINYVKFDTTDYKYTLIESLTKNYINDFFNDVKD
-378 AKTCD
+378 SADCHYIV
-383 ITDNIDSLAKESV
+383 ITESEAFNLKSAKEPTQSQETETE
-396 DLFFYGVNKESSE
+396 DGISKEK
-409 IIMQRSEAIQLKLIF
+409 ILI
-424 LQANQTMIPVDAD
+424 
-437 ASAEQIEAYNDSLK
+437 K
-451 MRDASKTQFN
+451 
-461 CLVQQ
+461 Q

-572 DGDNLFRI
+572 DGEKLKYI
-580 TYPDGET
+580 IYPDGDKWE
-587 TTLEYILNNLTSIKN
+587 LRYEGDNISLLKFCGYKY
-602 SDGKQFKM
+602 FKM
-610 SYVDNKLT
+610 TYENNKLSLLKMRTNWSDRYVGEYNFTYGNNQTQIEDNDGNREIFGFYDNKKLKFHKIRDNKRFET
-618 ELTKKRYLADEKEIS
+618 ETEY
-633 KFILT
+633 T
-638 YSDTTTE
+638 YNGNTTTE
-645 IRDDEGN
+645 STYAAPDYKAEIVTYEYNDINLLIAKTNDWRD
-652 IEYYEFDE
+652 ISTRLRE
-660 KLEIKTHKQRDNRR
+660 K
-674 FYTETTYSKKTVS
+674 TETKYTYDSS
-687 NKTTKTVITRSAPD
+687 NRPI
-701 FIGVPEVS
+701 
-709 EYNELNQLVY
+709 Q
-719 KLQDWHNIS
+719 
-728 DKHEVRIE
+728 
-736 NYYEYDINGRLIRE
+736 E
-750 KMIKRNNGATSH
+750 KAVKSIAEGSYIK

-792 GKNYEQRVYDKNGNL
+792 GKNYEQRVYDENGNL

-832 QVASDR
+832 QVTADR

-846 EYNYL
+846 EYNYV

-875 NFNVTS
+875 NFKVTS
-881 VTQSTVDGESNTTDI
+881 VTQSTNDGEANTTDI
-896 VYEDGR
+896 NYNEYYKT
-902 LAEVK
+902 VK
-907 SGNTIISYTYDQL
+907 SGNTSVTYEYDIKGRKISVRL
-920 DRKTSVKINN
+920 GGSSTS
-930 VMQTEYSYEGYKE
+930 YSGYKE

-980 RLVVDESLTVDEIK
+980 RLVVDESLTVDETK
-994 LYQKNYNVNGEPE
+994 LYQKYYNVDGEPK
-1007 TLTYLDGDN
+1007 TLTYLDGDT

-1032 AEMKSGE
+1032 AETKSGE

-1046 YSYSALNELSYKS
+1046 YSYSNINELSYKS
-1059 YSGAVSQ
+1059 FTGKVSQ
-1066 NYSYTF
+1066 NYLYTF

-1166 GHTSARYEYDKLN
+1166 GHTSVRYEYDKLN

-1191 TTVYTYDQNGN
+1191 TTLYTYDQNGN

-1213 KTSEELSNLKCT
+1213 KTGEELSNLKCT

-1230 YEGDRLISYN
+1230 YDGDRLISYN
-1240 GENCAYNNAGNP
+1240 GENCAYNNLGNP
-1252 NEYRGKQV
+1252 TEYRGKEV
-1260 LWQYGTRLTQ
+1260 EWQYGTRLTK
-1270 LGNVM
+1270 LGATT

-1280 LGRRTRKGTIQYLY
+1280 LGRRIRKNGLQFLY
-1294 DNENNLIYQSNG
+1294 DSENNLIYQSKG

-1314 GVAGIKYQDNVY
+1314 GVAGLKYNDSVY

-1331 AQGNIVAILD
+1331 AQGNIIAILD
-1341 SAGIVVVKYNYDAW
+1341 SNGTVVVKYNYDAW
-1355 GRHNITDANGEPI
+1355 GRHNITDADGEPI
-1368 MDADHIAYL
+1368 MDAEHIAYL
-1377 NPFRYRGYY
+1377 NPFRYRSYY
-1386 YDTET
+1386 YDVET
-1391 RLYYLQTRYYDPEA
+1391 RLYYLQTRYYDPEV
-1405 GRFLSQDNVDY
+1405 GRFISQDDVDY
-1416 TEPEV
+1416 AEPEV
-1421 INGINLYAYCGNNP
+1421 INGLNLYAYCGNNP
-1435 VMNVDPTGT
+1435 VMGYDPVGT
-1444 SFLLFIFGVLL
+1444 SNISTVIDIISTLFEIGIGGGLALYGWAVKSAPRPNNIGIGIYNKFRNSQLDKLTKASNVLSKISTVVAVASVIFTVVDGIKYDIERGYSTGHIISNAVTNTVVYGGLTFGVGALGGWLGSLAGSIVPGLGNVVGAAVGYAVGLLVGFLLDLKINGKS
-1455 AGAIIGGAVAGS
+1455 IIDHIRD
-1467 EAAKNG
+1467 
-1473 ATGWEVVGQV
+1473 
-1483 LLGAAFGV
+1483 AFYSFWKW
-1491 AIAGGALM
+1491 
-1499 IVAGGM
+1499 
-1505 AIAGVTLFGGT
+1505 LFG
-1516 AAQIFAIGAAA
+1516 
-1527 FNILPMIVAP
+1527 
-1537 IVGITAPAPIEYNP
+1537 
-1551 NPYIPV
+1551 
-1557 TPMPPYTTI
+1557 
-1566 SMSVNNR
+1566 
-1573 TGIFNIENILK
+1573 
-1584 TLSNSGRLN
+1584 
-1593 YVKISR
+1593 
-1599 QNFTGM
+1599 

>member
-214 AYLNLNSG
+214 AYLDLNSG
-222 ALTTTFYDFGI
+222 ALTTSFCDFGI
-233 GGVLPV
+233 GGALPI

-275 NTSYLF
+275 NTRYLF

-317 ELSYSGNPVYKHQSC
+317 ELSYSGSPVYKHQSC

-348 LIEQRQSE
+348 LIEQRQNE

-366 CEASLINYVKVD
+366 CEASLINYVKFDTTDYKYTLIESLTKNYINDFFNDVKD
-378 AKTCD
+378 SADCHYIV
-383 ITDNIDSLAKESV
+383 ITESEAFNLKSAKEPTQSQETETE
-396 DLFFYGVNKESSE
+396 DGISKEK
-409 IIMQRSEAIQLKLIF
+409 ILI
-424 LQANQTMIPVDAD
+424 
-437 ASAEQIEAYNDSLK
+437 K
-451 MRDASKTQFN
+451 
-461 CLVQQ
+461 Q

-529 IYDIHG
+529 VYDNHG
-535 RVSSIYDSNNKTMQF
+535 RISSVYDNNNKTMQF

-572 DGDNLFRI
+572 DGEKLKYI
-580 TYPDGET
+580 IYPDGDKWE
-587 TTLEYILNNLTSIKN
+587 LRYEGDNISLLKFCGYKY
-602 SDGKQFKM
+602 FKM
-610 SYVDNKLT
+610 TYENNKLSLLKMRTNWSDRYVGEYNFTYGNNQTQIEDNDGNREIFGFYDNKKLKFHKIRDNKRFET
-618 ELTKKRYLADEKEIS
+618 ETEY
-633 KFILT
+633 T
-638 YSDTTTE
+638 YNGNTTTE
-645 IRDDEGN
+645 STYAAPDYKAEIVTYEYNDINLLIAKTNDWRD
-652 IEYYEFDE
+652 ISTRLRE
-660 KLEIKTHKQRDNRR
+660 K
-674 FYTETTYSKKTVS
+674 TETKYTYDSS
-687 NKTTKTVITRSAPD
+687 NRPI
-701 FIGVPEVS
+701 
-709 EYNELNQLVY
+709 Q
-719 KLQDWHNIS
+719 
-728 DKHEVRIE
+728 
-736 NYYEYDINGRLIRE
+736 E
-750 KMIKRNNGATSH
+750 KAVKSIAEGSYIK

-779 LTESYIE
+779 LIENYRVDTEPY
-786 GMESIK
+786 K
-792 GKNYEQRVYDKNGNL
+792 GRNYERRVYDKNGNV

-820 KFYSESDYTQNG
+820 KFYSESDYAENG
-832 QVASDR
+832 QVTADR
-838 DETGEISA
+838 GETGEISA
-846 EYNYL
+846 EYGYID
-851 NGTNVVNSV
+851 GTNIVNSV

-881 VTQSTVDGESNTTDI
+881 VTQSTKDGEANTTDI
-896 VYEDGR
+896 NYNEYYKT
-902 LAEVK
+902 VK
-907 SGNTIISYTYDQL
+907 SGNTSVTYEYDIKGRKISVRL
-920 DRKTSVKINN
+920 GGSSTS
-930 VMQTEYSYEGYKE
+930 YSGYKE

-980 RLVVDESLTVDEIK
+980 RLVVDESLTVDETK
-994 LYQKNYNVNGEPE
+994 LYQKYYNVDGEPK
-1007 TLTYLDGDN
+1007 TLTYLDGDT
-1016 EKTVNYTCDSF
+1016 EKTVNHTCDSF

-1032 AEMKSGE
+1032 AETKSGE

-1046 YSYSALNELSYKS
+1046 YSYSNINELSYKS
-1059 YSGAVSQ
+1059 FTGKVSQ
-1066 NYSYTF
+1066 NYLYTF

-1191 TTVYTYDQNGN
+1191 TTLYTYDQNGN

-1213 KTSEELSNLKCT
+1213 KTGEELSNLKCT

-1230 YEGDRLISYN
+1230 YDGDRLISYN
-1240 GENCAYNNAGNP
+1240 GENCAYNNLGNP
-1252 NEYRGKQV
+1252 TEYRGKEV
-1260 LWQYGTRLTQ
+1260 EWQYGTRLTK
-1270 LGNVM
+1270 LGATT

-1280 LGRRTRKGTIQYLY
+1280 LGRRIRKNGLQFLY
-1294 DNENNLIYQSNG
+1294 DSENNLIYQSKG

-1314 GVAGIKYQDNVY
+1314 GVAGLKYNDSVY

-1331 AQGNIVAILD
+1331 AQGNIIAILD
-1341 SAGIVVVKYNYDAW
+1341 SNGTVVVKYNYDAW
-1355 GRHNITDANGEPI
+1355 GRHNITDADGEPI
-1368 MDADHIAYL
+1368 MDAEHIGYL
-1377 NPFRYRGYY
+1377 NPFRYRSYY

-1391 RLYYLQTRYYDPEA
+1391 RLYYLQTRYYDPEV
-1405 GRFLSQDNVDY
+1405 GRFISQDDVDY
-1416 TEPEV
+1416 AEPEV

-1444 SFLLFIFGVLL
+1444 SIFLLALLFGL
-1455 AGAIIGGAVAGS
+1455 IIGAVAGGAIS
-1467 EAAKNG
+1467 GVQAARNG
-1473 ATGWEVVGQV
+1473 ATGWEIVGQV
-1483 LLGAAFGV
+1483 LLGAAMGIAVGAIVVMSTAVVAGVLGLFGV
-1491 AIAGGALM
+1491 GAGT
-1499 IVAGGM
+1499 V
-1505 AIAGVTLFGGT
+1505 FGL
-1516 AAQIFAIGAAA
+1516 AAPKAFSIAA
-1527 FNILPMIVAP
+1527 FIYNVVAMV
-1537 IVGITAPAPIEYNP
+1537 IAP
-1551 NPYIPV
+1551 
-1557 TPMPPYTTI
+1557 
-1566 SMSVNNR
+1566 
-1573 TGIFNIENILK
+1573 IFNITMQPIELNPVPNKPITMPPNITGKSFNLD
-1584 TLSNSGRLN
+1584 LSKLIVKRII
-1593 YVKISR
+1593 YDKISR
-1599 QNFTGM
+1599 GNFTKMSKILV

>member
-22 ATGNVSTASADLI
+22 ATVNVSTASADLI

-121 AVGYFSVDD
+121 AVGYFSVND

-136 VQIYDIDITEKFN
+136 VQIYDIDITDKFN

-162 AYTYKNNSSRI
+162 AYTYKNESSRV

-178 GSNAPH
+178 GSNAPQ
-184 LVFEYA
+184 LIFEYT

-222 ALTTTFYDFGI
+222 ALTTTFCDFGI
-233 GGVLPV
+233 GGALPI

-275 NTSYLF
+275 NTRYLF

-366 CEASLINYVKVD
+366 CEASLINYVKF
-378 AKTCD
+378 D
-383 ITDNIDSLAKESV
+383 ITDYKYTLIESLTKNYINDFFNDVKDSADCHYIVITESEAFNLKSAKEPTQSQETETE
-396 DLFFYGVNKESSE
+396 DGISKEK
-409 IIMQRSEAIQLKLIF
+409 ILMK
-424 LQANQTMIPVDAD
+424 
-437 ASAEQIEAYNDSLK
+437 
-451 MRDASKTQFN
+451 
-461 CLVQQ
+461 Q

-557 QSITDGL
+557 QSITDSL

-572 DGDNLFRI
+572 DGEKLKYI
-580 TYPDGET
+580 IYPDGDKWE
-587 TTLEYILNNLTSIKN
+587 LRYEGDNISLLKFCGYKY
-602 SDGKQFKM
+602 FKM
-610 SYVDNKLT
+610 TYENNKLSLLKMRTNWSDRYVGEYNFTYGNNQTQIEDNDGNREIFGFYDNKKLKFHKIRDNKRFET
-618 ELTKKRYLADEKEIS
+618 ETEY
-633 KFILT
+633 T
-638 YSDTTTE
+638 YNGNTTTE
-645 IRDDEGN
+645 STYAAPDYKAEIVTYEYNDINLLIAKTNDWRD
-652 IEYYEFDE
+652 ISMRLRE
-660 KLEIKTHKQRDNRR
+660 K
-674 FYTETTYSKKTVS
+674 TETKYTYDSS
-687 NKTTKTVITRSAPD
+687 NRPI
-701 FIGVPEVS
+701 
-709 EYNELNQLVY
+709 Q
-719 KLQDWHNIS
+719 
-728 DKHEVRIE
+728 
-736 NYYEYDINGRLIRE
+736 E
-750 KMIKRNNGATSH
+750 KAVKSIAEGSYIK

-779 LTESYIE
+779 LIENYRVDTEPY
-786 GMESIK
+786 K
-792 GKNYEQRVYDKNGNL
+792 GRNYEQRVYDKNGNL

-820 KFYSESDYTQNG
+820 KFYTESDYAENG

-846 EYNYL
+846 EYGYID
-851 NGTNVVNSV
+851 GTNIVNSV

-881 VTQSTVDGESNTTDI
+881 VTQSTKDGEANTTDI
-896 VYEDGR
+896 NYNEYYKT
-902 LAEVK
+902 VK
-907 SGNTIISYTYDQL
+907 SGNTSVTYEYDIKGRKISVRL
-920 DRKTSVKINN
+920 GGSSTS
-930 VMQTEYSYEGYKE
+930 YSGYKE

-980 RLVVDESLTVDEIK
+980 RLVVDESLTVDETK
-994 LYQKNYNVNGEPE
+994 LYQKYYNVDGEPE
-1007 TLTYLDGDN
+1007 TLTYLDGDT

-1032 AEMKSGE
+1032 AETKSGE

-1046 YSYSALNELSYKS
+1046 YSYSNINELSYKS
-1059 YSGAVSQ
+1059 FTGKVSQ

-1240 GENCAYNNAGNP
+1240 GENCAYNNLGNP
-1252 NEYRGKQV
+1252 TEYRGKEV
-1260 LWQYGTRLTQ
+1260 EWQYGTRLTK
-1270 LGNVM
+1270 LGATT

-1280 LGRRTRKGTIQYLY
+1280 LGRRIRKNGLQFLY
-1294 DNENNLIYQSNG
+1294 DSENNLIYQSKG

-1314 GVAGIKYQDNVY
+1314 GVAGLKYNDSVY

-1331 AQGNIVAILD
+1331 AQGNIIAILD
-1341 SAGIVVVKYNYDAW
+1341 SNGTVVVKYNYDAW
-1355 GRHNITDANGEPI
+1355 GRHNITDGDGEPI
-1368 MDADHIAYL
+1368 MDAEHIGYL
-1377 NPFRYRGYY
+1377 NPFRYRSYY
-1386 YDTET
+1386 YDVET
-1391 RLYYLQTRYYDPEA
+1391 RLYYLQTRYYDPEV
-1405 GRFLSQDNVDY
+1405 GRFISQDDVDY
-1416 TEPEV
+1416 AEPEV

-1455 AGAIIGGAVAGS
+1455 AGAIIGGAVAGT

-1483 LLGAAFGV
+1483 LLGAAMGIAVGAIVVMSTAVVAGVLGLFGV
-1491 AIAGGALM
+1491 GAGT
-1499 IVAGGM
+1499 V
-1505 AIAGVTLFGGT
+1505 FGL
-1516 AAQIFAIGAAA
+1516 AAPKAFSIAA
-1527 FNILPMIVAP
+1527 FIYNVVAMV
-1537 IVGITAPAPIEYNP
+1537 IAP
-1551 NPYIPV
+1551 
-1557 TPMPPYTTI
+1557 
-1566 SMSVNNR
+1566 
-1573 TGIFNIENILK
+1573 IFNITMQPIELNPVPNKPITMPPNITGKSFNLD
-1584 TLSNSGRLN
+1584 LSKLIVKRII
-1593 YVKISR
+1593 YDKISR
-1599 QNFTGM
+1599 GNFTKMSKILV

>member
-22 ATGNVSTASADLI
+22 ATVNVSTASADLI

-184 LVFEYA
+184 LVFEYV

-275 NTSYLF
+275 NTRYLF

-298 DNGRRVFIAKSEV
+298 DNARRMFIDKSQV

-317 ELSYSGNPVYKHQSC
+317 ELSYSGSPVYKHQSC

-366 CEASLINYVKVD
+366 CEASLINYVKFD

-424 LQANQTMIPVDAD
+424 LQANQTIIPVDAK

-529 IYDIHG
+529 VYDNHG
-535 RVSSIYDSNNKTMQF
+535 RISSVYDNNNKTMQF

-618 ELTKKRYLADEKEIS
+618 ELTKKRYLPDEKEIS

-674 FYTETTYSKKTVS
+674 FYTETMYSKKTVS

-769 YNYNAQGSLV
+769 CNYNAQGSLV
-779 LTESYIE
+779 LTENYVE
-786 GMESIK
+786 GGESRF
-792 GKNYEQRVYDKNGNL
+792 GRNYERRVYDKNGNV

-820 KFYSESDYTQNG
+820 KFYSESDYAENG
-832 QVASDR
+832 QVTADR

-846 EYNYL
+846 EYNYV

-930 VMQTEYSYEGYKE
+930 VMQTEYSYEGYE
-943 LTPDDYQL
+943 QNSPNHFQL
-951 EKCTKTLQV
+951 EKCSKTLYTES
-960 DGGSVK
+960 GGVK
-966 SVYLKQGYLDTDEN
+966 SVYLKEGCLDSDEN
-980 RLVVDESLTVDEIK
+980 RLEVIESFTIETDRQFQKYYNAQDELVSLTYRNQFDEI
-994 LYQKNYNVNGEPE
+994 
-1007 TLTYLDGDN
+1007 
-1016 EKTVNYTCDSF
+1016 TVNYTYDSF
-1027 HNITK
+1027 HNLTNVN
-1032 AEMKSGE
+1032 AP
-1039 EIIATET
+1039 AVTEDYQYNSYGSRSFKGVST
-1046 YSYSALNELSYKS
+1046 ALFTHGYSYAYKYNALSQDLNYVVLDGKYKFIPKKDVNGRNTGKVIS
-1059 YSGAVSQ
+1059 TSRDG
-1066 NYSYTF
+1066 
-1072 NHIYP
+1072 
-1077 YDLLSVSFNILH
+1077 SVI
-1089 IFKPHK
+1089 
-1095 DIYGRYT
+1095 
-1102 GREITFIGLPETENL
+1102 E
-1117 ASEQITYRK
+1117 SEQITYRK

-1166 GHTSARYEYDKLN
+1166 GHTSARYAYDKLN

-1213 KTSEELSNLKCT
+1213 KTSEELSNRKCT

-1391 RLYYLQTRYYDPEA
+1391 RLYYLQTRYYDPEV
-1405 GRFLSQDNVDY
+1405 GRFISQDDIDY
-1416 TEPEV
+1416 AEPEV

>member
-190 DSEIDFDSND
+190 DSEIDLDSND

-222 ALTTTFYDFGI
+222 ALTTSFCDFGI
-233 GGVLPV
+233 GGALPI

-249 GESVYGNNWRLNLGM
+249 GESVYGNNWRLNLSM

-275 NTSYLF
+275 NTRYLF

-348 LIEQRQSE
+348 LIEQRQNE

-366 CEASLINYVKVD
+366 CEASLINYVKFDTTDYKYTLIESLTKNYINDFFNDVKD
-378 AKTCD
+378 SADCHYIV
-383 ITDNIDSLAKESV
+383 ITESEAFNLKSAKEPTQSQETETE
-396 DLFFYGVNKESSE
+396 DGISKEK
-409 IIMQRSEAIQLKLIF
+409 ILI
-424 LQANQTMIPVDAD
+424 
-437 ASAEQIEAYNDSLK
+437 K
-451 MRDASKTQFN
+451 
-461 CLVQQ
+461 Q

-487 LEQLVLQSPVNFLK
+487 LEQLVLQTPVNFLK
-501 DEKGV
+501 DENGV

-529 IYDIHG
+529 VYDNHG
-535 RVSSIYDSNNKTMQF
+535 RISSVYDNNNKTMQF
-550 EYVNNLL
+550 EYANNVL
-557 QSITDGL
+557 QSITDSL

-618 ELTKKRYLADEKEIS
+618 ELTKKRYLPDEKEIS

-769 YNYNAQGSLV
+769 CNYNAQGSLV
-779 LTESYIE
+779 LTENYVE
-786 GMESIK
+786 GGESRF
-792 GKNYEQRVYDKNGNL
+792 GRNYERRVYDKNGNV

-820 KFYSESDYTQNG
+820 KFYSESDYAENG
-832 QVASDR
+832 QVTADR

-846 EYNYL
+846 EYGYID
-851 NGTNVVNSV
+851 GTNVVNSV

-881 VTQSTVDGESNTTDI
+881 VTQSTKDGESNTTDI

-902 LAEVK
+902 LAKVK

-920 DRKTSVKINN
+920 DRKTSIKINN
-930 VMQTEYSYEGYKE
+930 VLQSEYSYEGYKE

-951 EKCTKTLQV
+951 EKRTKTLQV

-980 RLVVDESLTVDEIK
+980 RLVVDESLTVDETK
-994 LYQKNYNVNGEPE
+994 LYQKYYNAQDELVS
-1007 TLTYLDGDN
+1007 LTYRNQFD
-1016 EKTVNYTCDSF
+1016 EITVNYTYDSF
-1027 HNITK
+1027 HNLTNVN
-1032 AEMKSGE
+1032 AP
-1039 EIIATET
+1039 AVTEDYQYNSYGSRSFKGVST
-1046 YSYSALNELSYKS
+1046 ALFTHGYSYAYKYNALSQDLNYVVLDGKYKFIPKKDVNGRNTGKVIS
-1059 YSGAVSQ
+1059 
-1066 NYSYTF
+1066 TF
-1072 NHIYP
+1072 RAG
-1077 YDLLSVSFNILH
+1077 SVI
-1089 IFKPHK
+1089 
-1095 DIYGRYT
+1095 
-1102 GREITFIGLPETENL
+1102 E
-1117 ASEQITYRK
+1117 SEQITYRK

-1191 TTVYTYDQNGN
+1191 TTLYTYDQNGN

-1213 KTSEELSNLKCT
+1213 KTGEELSNLKCT

-1240 GENCAYNNAGNP
+1240 GENCAYNNLGNP
-1252 NEYRGKQV
+1252 TEYRGKEV
-1260 LWQYGTRLTQ
+1260 EWQYGTRLTK
-1270 LGNVM
+1270 LGATT

-1280 LGRRTRKGTIQYLY
+1280 LGRRIRKNGLQFLY
-1294 DNENNLIYQSNG
+1294 DSENNLIYQSKG

-1314 GVAGIKYQDNVY
+1314 GVAGLKYNDSVY

-1331 AQGNIVAILD
+1331 AQGNIIAILD
-1341 SAGIVVVKYNYDAW
+1341 STGTVVVKYNYDAW
-1355 GRHNITDANGEPI
+1355 GRHNITDADGEPI
-1368 MDADHIAYL
+1368 MDAEHIGYL
-1377 NPFRYRGYY
+1377 NPFRYRSYY

-1391 RLYYLQTRYYDPEA
+1391 RLYYLQTRYYDPEV
-1405 GRFLSQDNVDY
+1405 GRFISQDDVDY
-1416 TEPEV
+1416 AEPEV
-1421 INGINLYAYCGNNP
+1421 INGLNLYAYCGNNP
-1435 VMNVDPTGT
+1435 VMNVDPNGTWFFTFLAILAGLLLGGVISGVNSVMNASENEDKFGAFLGGFVNGVFSSLGVAIGVATG
-1444 SFLLFIFGVLL
+1444 GVG
-1455 AGAIIGGAVAGS
+1455 GAIISTALGFIGGFAGDVINQAFS
-1467 EAAKNG
+1467 YK
-1473 ATGWEVVGQV
+1473 EVDFMR
-1483 LLGAAFGV
+1483 AAFVGGV
-1491 AIAGGALM
+1491 NGLVNLVVHIGFTFTGLFTEPTWSGRFISVIKPAL
-1499 IVAGGM
+1499 
-1505 AIAGVTLFGGT
+1505 VTTIISIYLLS
-1516 AAQIFAIGAAA
+1516 
-1527 FNILPMIVAP
+1527 LPMP
-1537 IVGITAPAPIEYNP
+1537 SLKRY
-1551 NPYIPV
+1551 
-1557 TPMPPYTTI
+1557 
-1566 SMSVNNR
+1566 
-1573 TGIFNIENILK
+1573 FNFD
-1584 TLSNSGRLN
+1584 
-1593 YVKISR
+1593 KIKDK
-1599 QNFTGM
+1599 MK